1 MENQRFF
8 AVSQDKFANLA
19 KKRREEIALRSVKEV
34 NDLISQ
40 RKRLQIEAF
49 RLTENF
55 KTKVNSM
62 AQGEVEDIFAKT
74 MNKNKF
80 KASSTLRLAK
90 TFL

>member
-40 RKRLQIEAF
+40 RKRL
-49 RLTENF
+49 
-55 KTKVNSM
+55 
-62 AQGEVEDIFAKT
+62 
-74 MNKNKF
+74 
-80 KASSTLRLAK
+80 
-90 TFL
+90 